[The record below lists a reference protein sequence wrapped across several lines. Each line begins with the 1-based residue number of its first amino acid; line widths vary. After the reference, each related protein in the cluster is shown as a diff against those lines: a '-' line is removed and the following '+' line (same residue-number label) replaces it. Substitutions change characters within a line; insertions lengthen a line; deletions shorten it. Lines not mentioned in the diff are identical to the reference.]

1 MQQVNHSIRFKRVNY
16 TKNDIDCSKSDILPK
31 RRIHLPVFILCL
43 TFFFFFLFHSCKE
56 TVVEYPVVEVEEVGT
71 DDVEIYGDYVGSIRA
86 IQSVEIRA
94 RVEGFLERI
103 TFDEGKQ
110 VRASEPLFYINDA
123 LYKARVEKAKAQL
136 KKDEALAA
144 KAERDV
150 NRLTPLY
157 EQNAASRLD
166 LDNAEA
172 ALDMAQASVAM
183 SKADLA
189 QAELELSYT
198 VVRSPL
204 DGYISERYVDV
215 GTLVGKNNS
224 SLLATVVKRDT
235 VLVEFKLTSLDY
247 LRSQRRNVHLG
258 ELDTTRSWQPSVT
271 VTLADGSVYNER
283 GIVDFASPQVDP
295 QTGTF
300 GVRAELPNPH
310 QVLLPGQFTRV
321 RLLLDVMENAT
332 VVPRK
337 AIVIEKGG
345 AFIFTVRADSIA
357 EKRYI
362 ELGPEQE
369 NRIVVTRG
377 LVPGELIVTEG
388 YQKLT
393 PGEKVTYVTS
403 GPISTDRNSA
413 DSTNAEFPALQQ
425 GDSCQLPSRQDTTA
439 TSKTDTSKRNN
450 R

>member
-1 MQQVNHSIRFKRVNY
+1 MQQKNKLPFSLREIYKSSYIDYFSSSSLKKKLSHSV
-16 TKNDIDCSKSDILPK
+16 S
-31 RRIHLPVFILCL
+31 ILCATSL
-43 TFFFFFLFHSCKE
+43 CTLLLYSCKE
-56 TVVEYPVVEVEEVGT
+56 TVIEHPVVEVEEVGT
-71 DDVEIYGDYVGSIRA
+71 DNVEIYGDYVGSIRA

-103 TFDEGKQ
+103 TFDEGKL

-136 KKDEALAA
+136 KKDEAQAA

-172 ALDMAQASVAM
+172 ALDMAKASVAM

-224 SLLATVVKRDT
+224 SLLATVVK
-235 VLVEFKLTSLDY
+235 LDY

-271 VTLADGSVYNER
+271 VTLADGSVYGEQ

-345 AFIFTVRADSIA
+345 AFIFTVRADSVA

-393 PGEKVTYVTS
+393 PGEKVSYKIS
-403 GPISTDRNSA
+403 GTITTDRNIS
-413 DSTNAEFPALQQ
+413 DSTHVVSHETQQ
-425 GDSCQLPSRQDTTA
+425 GDSSQILLQRDSITM
-439 TSKTDTSKRNN
+439 SHTDTSKRKN

>member
-1 MQQVNHSIRFKRVNY
+1 MQQKNKLFLSLREIYKSSNIDYFSSSLLKKKLSHSV
-16 TKNDIDCSKSDILPK
+16 S
-31 RRIHLPVFILCL
+31 ILCATSL
-43 TFFFFFLFHSCKE
+43 CTLLLYSCKE
-56 TVVEYPVVEVEEVGT
+56 TVIEHPVVEVEEVGT
-71 DDVEIYGDYVGSIRA
+71 DNVEIYGDYVGSIRA

-103 TFDEGKQ
+103 TFDEGKL

-136 KKDEALAA
+136 KKDEAQAA

-172 ALDMAQASVAM
+172 ALDMAKASVAM

-235 VLVEFKLTSLDY
+235 VLVEFKLTALDY

-271 VTLADGSVYNER
+271 VTLADGSVYEEQ

-345 AFIFTVRADSIA
+345 AFIFTVRADSVA

-393 PGEKVTYVTS
+393 PGEKVSYKIS
-403 GPISTDRNSA
+403 GTITTDRNVS
-413 DSTNAEFPALQQ
+413 DSTHVVSHETQQ
-425 GDSCQLPSRQDTTA
+425 GDSSQILLQRDSITMSQ
-439 TSKTDTSKRNN
+439 TDTSKRKN

>member
-1 MQQVNHSIRFKRVNY
+1 MKQVRLIS
-16 TKNDIDCSKSDILPK
+16 
-31 RRIHLPVFILCL
+31 
-43 TFFFFFLFHSCKE
+43 FFLLTGSLLFNACKE
-56 TVVEYPVVEVEEVGT
+56 PTVEYPVVEVEEVST
-71 DDVEIYGDYVGSIRA
+71 DNVEIYGDYVGSIRA

-110 VRASEPLFYINDA
+110 VHASEPLFYINDA

-172 ALDMAQASVAM
+172 ALDMAKASVAM

-204 DGYISERYVDV
+204 DGYISERYVDI

-235 VLVEFKLTSLDY
+235 VLVEFKLTALDY

-271 VTLADGSVYNER
+271 VTLADGSVYGEQ

-345 AFIFTVRADSIA
+345 AFIFTVRADSVA

-362 ELGPEQE
+362 ELGPEQA

-393 PGEKVTYVTS
+393 PGEKVTYKIS
-403 GPISTDRNSA
+403 GPVTIEQNSD
-413 DSTNAEFPALQQ
+413 DSTHIAAPDVPQ
-425 GDSCQLPSRQDTTA
+425 GDSSLIRS
-439 TSKTDTSKRNN
+439 SKDSMTMSQTDTSKRKN